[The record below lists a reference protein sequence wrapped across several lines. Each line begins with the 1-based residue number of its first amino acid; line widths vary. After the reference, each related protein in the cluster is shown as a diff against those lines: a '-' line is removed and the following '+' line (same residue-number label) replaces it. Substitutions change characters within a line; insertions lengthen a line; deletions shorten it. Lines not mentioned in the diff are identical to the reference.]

1 MVSFCFSFTLMGGC
15 PCLWLWFC
23 FSLINLLFW
32 GVVPRFCFWLIIRT
46 FGGLSLSFACVCIHA
61 LGCHPFSGRG
71 GCVGT
76 TVLLFFLC
84 PFLLFVDDVDRGTS
98 SCI

>member
-1 MVSFCFSFTLMGGC
+1 MVSFRFSFTLMGGC
-15 PCLWLWFC
+15 PCLQLWFR

-46 FGGLSLSFACVCIHA
+46 FVFTPLVVVPFQVEGVVLA
-61 LGCHPFSGRG
+61 LQFS
-71 GCVGT
+71 C
-76 TVLLFFLC
+76 FFLC